1 MRNRS
6 KVTSLSVSG
15 CRNITSLQ
23 PLASQIWS
31 LKANVSNCGIGDA
44 GLAAA
49 TRIVE
54 LDAGGNAKITTCAP
68 FACSLR
74 ILRAWGGCGIG
85 DAGLAAATGIVE
97 LNADDNAKI
106 TTCGP
111 FACSLR
117 ILHAGGDCGI
127 GDAGLAAATGIVV
140 LPRSR
145 LRSHWLDLS

>member
-31 LKANVSNCGIGDA
+31 LKANGSNCGIGDA

-54 LDAGGNAKITTCAP
+54 LDAGYNAKITTCAP

-74 ILRAWGGCGIG
+74 ILRAWGDCIG

-97 LNADDNAKI
+97 LNAYDNAKI
-106 TTCGP
+106 TVGK
-111 FACSLR
+111 
-117 ILHAGGDCGI
+117 
-127 GDAGLAAATGIVV
+127 
-140 LPRSR
+140 
-145 LRSHWLDLS
+145 